1 MNINS
6 TRRIRRGQ
14 VYYADLGN
22 GMGSEMAGERPV
34 VIIQNNMGNKYS
46 PTVTVVPL
54 TSRLKNDQPTH
65 FYIKAGTANLSRDSV
80 VLAEGIRTI
89 SKDRLKYYIGDF
101 DEPFMNKLD
110 DSVRIQ
116 LGL

>member
-34 VIIQNNMGNKYS
+34 NGYFVFTGRS
-46 PTVTVVPL
+46 ADT
-54 TSRLKNDQPTH
+54 
-65 FYIKAGTANLSRDSV
+65 
-80 VLAEGIRTI
+80 
-89 SKDRLKYYIGDF
+89 
-101 DEPFMNKLD
+101 
-110 DSVRIQ
+110 
-116 LGL
+116 